1 MVRPMLPRRLVT
13 LVAACVLAQTGIAA
27 QAQEFSADIVVTD
40 ASDPSVAPG
49 KLYVSHGKVRI
60 ETPDVSGFFLVDVD
74 AGTSYLV
81 RPAQRTFMDA
91 KQSSRLTQVFVPL
104 DPHDACRRWQSMAE
118 IAGVTVADGQWRCE
132 PLGREVIADRN
143 TAKYRIVFPGSRLS
157 FAWIDTDLGFPVRM
171 QAADRTVELRNI
183 QDVRSP
189 ASLFE
194 VPRKFSKFDPRR
206 LIERIKQSD
215 VWVDPPPE

>member
-1 MVRPMLPRRLVT
+1 MFRPMAPRHLATLVT
-13 LVAACVLAQTGIAA
+13 ACMLVLTGTAA
-27 QAQEFSADIVVTD
+27 QAQEFSADILITAAAD
-40 ASDPSVAPG
+40 ASVLPG

-91 KQSSRLTQVFVPL
+91 KQSSRLTQIFVPV
-104 DPHDACRRWQSMAE
+104 DPRDACRRWQSMAE
-118 IAGVTVADGQWRCE
+118 IAGMIVADGQWVCE
-132 PLGREVIADRN
+132 PLGRETVEDRG
-143 TAKYRIVFPGSRLS
+143 TAKYRIVSPANRLS
-157 FAWIDTDLGFPVRM
+157 FAWIDTDLGYPIKM
-171 QAADRTVELRNI
+171 QVEDKTVELKNI
-183 QDVRSP
+183 QEGQSP

-194 VPRKFSKFDPRR
+194 VPRKFSKFDPRY

-215 VWVDPPPE
+215 VWVEPPPE